1 MPRST
6 LKQYAVTGA
15 GALALGL
22 ALSGC
27 AGDSAA
33 PAPLDSPSAKTATAD
48 PTPSEDSSQGGSG
61 TTTGPPTLPPEARGT
76 TRASAGPFVRYWVDN
91 YRFAVTHLAPDRIRR
106 RSLPGCE
113 ACSIIADSL
122 TRIKDDGGHFKG
134 TGWRVRR
141 VEVLPEAI

>member
-6 LKQYAVTGA
+6 LKQYAVTVA

-61 TTTGPPTLPPEARGT
+61 TTAGPPTLPPEARGT
-76 TRASAGPFVRYWVDN
+76 TRASAGPFVRYWVDTLN
-91 YRFAVTHLAPDRIRR
+91 FASANLRPKPLRR
-106 RSLPGCE
+106 LSTSDCQACRSLTE
-113 ACSIIADSL
+113 VISE
-122 TRIKDDGGHFKG
+122 IKAAGG
-134 TGWRVRR
+134 R
-141 VEVLPEAI
+141 